1 MRDYGMRDIT
11 IGMDVITAMDAN
23 GVWWNGVMGDNLRAW
38 LESWFL
44 GQDVG
49 PVEGV
54 VTFTVEPE

>member
-1 MRDYGMRDIT
+1 MRDIT